1 MCIARSYTMDA
12 LKPCSAIVDLPSNEW
27 VMNKQEQAALL
38 AYVSVKR
45 HSIDRDPKL
54 SKSKKF
60 QTALVKRCHL
70 RQQHRLAQVADYR
83 QIWDRVE

>member
-1 MCIARSYTMDA
+1 MDA

-54 SKSKKF
+54 SKKKEEVD
-60 QTALVKRCHL
+60 TVLL
-70 RQQHRLAQVADYR
+70 LEGGDT
-83 QIWDRVE
+83 